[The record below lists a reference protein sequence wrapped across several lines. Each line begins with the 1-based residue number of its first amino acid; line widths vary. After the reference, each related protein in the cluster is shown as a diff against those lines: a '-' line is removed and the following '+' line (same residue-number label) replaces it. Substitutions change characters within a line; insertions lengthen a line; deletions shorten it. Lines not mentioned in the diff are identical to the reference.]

1 MKITKTRLKEM
12 IKEEVDA
19 LEEVYLPGDKTEKEE
34 QLRNAM
40 YTWVIHNNLQMSTRH
55 MQEFVLNL
63 LKDVADQARSR

>member
-12 IKEEVDA
+12 IKEEVVA
-19 LEEVYLPGDKTEKEE
+19 LEEVYFPGDKTTKEE